1 MVFLSIIHTIV
12 YTTSM
17 KYYLSIFIRAAVI
30 LFALIG
36 FFLVSGYV
44 AMRLGF
50 TKTEGIEDLQN
61 QSIVKTV
68 QHEKTYTVFPLEHT
82 PEWIAFRQ
90 AVAKDKIM
98 IDKISKET
106 GVPSRLLIA
115 ILVPEQMRLFHS
127 NRAIFKRAFEPLKIL
142 GSQSQFSWG
151 LFGIKDETARAT
163 EMHLKDT
170 ASPYYLGKKSEGA
183 LDFKTTDTDQ
193 ERFQRIIDE
202 HNHYYSY
209 LYTALYV
216 AQINKQWKSAGFPID
231 NNPAVIATLWNLG
244 FQKSIPKASP
254 LSGGAEI
261 EINGMS
267 YSFGALAEAFYYSDE
282 LIELYP

>member
-1 MVFLSIIHTIV
+1 MNR
-12 YTTSM
+12 
-17 KYYLSIFIRAAVI
+17 YLRIFMRAVVI
-30 LFALIG
+30 FFAIIG
-36 FFLVSGYV
+36 FFLMSGYF

-61 QSIVKTV
+61 QSIVKNT
-68 QHEKTYTVFPLEHT
+68 QKEKTYKTFPLAHT

-90 AVAKDKIM
+90 AVAKDKVI
-98 IDKISKET
+98 IDRVSKET
-106 GVPSRLLIA
+106 GVPGRLLVA

-163 EMHLKDT
+163 EVHLKDIN
-170 ASPYYLGKKSEGA
+170 SPYYLGKKFESMLNFSA
-183 LDFKTTDTDQ
+183 ADSDQ

-216 AQINKQWKSAGFPID
+216 AQINKQWKTAGFPIND
-231 NNPAVIATLWNLG
+231 KPAIMATLWNIG
-244 FQKSIPKASP
+244 FQKSIPKSNA

-261 EINGMS
+261 EINNVS
-267 YSFGALAEAFYYSDE
+267 YSFGSLAEAFYYSDE
-282 LIELYP
+282 LVELFP

>member
-1 MVFLSIIHTIV
+1 MYKYLRIFL
-12 YTTSM
+12 
-17 KYYLSIFIRAAVI
+17 RAIVI

-36 FFLVSGYV
+36 FFLVSGYF

-61 QSIVKTV
+61 QSIVKMV
-68 QHEKTYTVFPLEHT
+68 NREKTYTTFPLAHT

-90 AVAKDKIM
+90 AVAKDKII
-98 IDKISKET
+98 IDKVSKET
-106 GVPSRLLIA
+106 GIEGRLLIA

-163 EMHLKDT
+163 ELHLKNIT
-170 ASPYYLGKKSEGA
+170 SPFYLGKKFENS

-216 AQINKQWKSAGFPID
+216 AQINKQWKSAGFTID
-231 NNPAVIATLWNLG
+231 NKPAIIATLWNLG
-244 FQKSIPKASP
+244 FEKSTPKENAI
-254 LSGGAEI
+254 SGGADI
-261 EINGMS
+261 EINGVI
-267 YSFGALAEAFYYSDE
+267 YSFGSLAEAFYYSDE
-282 LIELYP
+282 LVELYP

>member
-1 MVFLSIIHTIV
+1 MSRYLRIFMRSVVFS
-12 YTTSM
+12 
-17 KYYLSIFIRAAVI
+17 
-30 LFALIG
+30 FAIIG
-36 FFLVSGYV
+36 FFLVSGYF
-44 AMRLGF
+44 AMVLGF
-50 TKTEGIEDLQN
+50 TKTEGVEDLQS
-61 QSIVKTV
+61 QLIVKTT
-68 QHEKTYTVFPLEHT
+68 QKEKVYTTFPLAHT

-90 AVAKDKIM
+90 AVAKDKVI
-98 IDKISKET
+98 IDKVSKET
-106 GVPSRLLIA
+106 GIPGRLLLA

-163 EMHLKDT
+163 EIHLKDT
-170 ASPYYLGKKSEGA
+170 NSPFYLGKKFEGS
-183 LDFKTTDTDQ
+183 LDFKTNDIEQ
-193 ERFQRIIDE
+193 ERFQRITNE

-216 AQINKQWKSAGFPID
+216 AQIHKQWKTAGFPTD
-231 NNPAVIATLWNLG
+231 NKPAIIATLWNIG
-244 FQKSIPKASP
+244 FQKSIPKANA

-261 EINGMS
+261 EINDIS

-282 LIELYP
+282 LVELFP